1 MSKKAV
7 VFPPLLM
14 GEGWGEGWG
23 EGDEGDAL
31 ASIPSSLEGEGRKA
45 VLLRL

>member
-14 GEGWGEGWG
+14 GEGWG